1 MADQIKNETVNT
13 AAEETQAAETK
24 VEQQNAAP
32 APADQPGA
40 PAQPEK
46 EKKEHPKWDAFKTK
60 AKKVGKWVGLG
71 AAVVGGLFVANKL
84 GQAKGQA
91 EGFDAACEGLA
102 KASPDPVPVLP
113 GPTDGCG
120 VDTIADVDFGD
131 VAVSDLESVDTTLA
145 E

>member
-1 MADQIKNETVNT
+1 MADQKNVTNNVAT
-13 AAEETQAAETK
+13 EETQAAEVKT
-24 VEQQNAAP
+24 EQQNAAP
-32 APADQPGA
+32 ETNEQSQPSE
-40 PAQPEK
+40 QVK

-91 EGFDAACEGLA
+91 EGFDQACDAFA
-102 KASPDPVPVLP
+102 KSNPDQVPQLTIKDDPIGDDVIIEADFTELDVTPDPVI
-113 GPTDGCG
+113 
-120 VDTIADVDFGD
+120 DTP
-131 VAVSDLESVDTTLA
+131 A

>member
-1 MADQIKNETVNT
+1 MADQKNVTNNVAT
-13 AAEETQAAETK
+13 EETQAAEVKT
-24 VEQQNAAP
+24 EQQNAAP
-32 APADQPGA
+32 EASQAETGTQ
-40 PAQPEK
+40 EK

-91 EGFDAACEGLA
+91 EGFDQACDAMSKSNPDLVPQLTIKDDPIGDDVIIEAEFAELDVTA
-102 KASPDPVPVLP
+102 DPVI
-113 GPTDGCG
+113 
-120 VDTIADVDFGD
+120 DTP
-131 VAVSDLESVDTTLA
+131 A

>member
-1 MADQIKNETVNT
+1 MAQNQNATVNDT
-13 AAEETQAAETK
+13 VAEETQATEVTT
-24 VEQQNAAP
+24 EQQNAAP
-32 APADQPGA
+32 APVEAPA
-40 PAQPEK
+40 EPAQPEK

-91 EGFDAACEGLA
+91 EGFDAACNGLA
-102 KASPDPVPVLP
+102 KASPDQVPELP
-113 GPTDGCG
+113 MNDIGGG
-120 VDTIADVDFGD
+120 VDDVTDVDFGD
-131 VAVSDLESVDTTLA
+131 VTVVEDVPDIPA